1 MGIIIITI
9 RVPIMDM
16 VQCVSPVAVAA
27 PDEGTRTGADAVASE
42 GPYEGISEGVKEG
55 KKDGI
60 EDGMNDG
67 SSLEAIG

>member
-9 RVPIMDM
+9 RVPTMDM
-16 VQCVSPVAVAA
+16 VQYVSPVAVAT
-27 PDEGTRTGADAVASE
+27 PDEGPRTDADASE